1 MTRKRAVKEAE
12 VKTDTNTINRQDLIQ
27 AFTNTINR
35 QDLIQ
40 ALTKVRPGLGKENGI
55 IEQSSHFIFE
65 ENRIWTYNYSIA
77 ISQEF
82 KSGLAG
88 AVKADE
94 FYKLLNKLDDDE
106 LGITNQEGQFSIQG
120 KTVTA
125 NIKIDLEIKL
135 QPIQAPDINSK
146 GWQNLPED
154 FNEALAFCIF
164 SASRDMV
171 RPELTCLYIT
181 GKTVFSTDT
190 FRATKR
196 EMASKIKTDFLI
208 PAISAKE
215 LMEYNVHKI
224 FTETEG
230 WLHFT
235 NKEHTMFSCRTFAD
249 VKYPEKIWDF
259 FDIEGA
265 KIDLPDSFEKVV
277 DRVSTLVTADFDL
290 DRFVNISINNKE
302 MICSG
307 KGPHG
312 SVSEKIDI
320 DYNGKAIEVKVH
332 PGFLAEILKKLN
344 SMIIGERLLFKG
356 ENFEHVI
363 CLSSS

>member
-1 MTRKRAVKEAE
+1 MTRKRAVKEE
-12 VKTDTNTINRQDLIQ
+12 GVKKDTNTINRQDLI
-27 AFTNTINR
+27 
-35 QDLIQ
+35 D
-40 ALTKVRPGLGKENGI
+40 ALTKVKPGIAQKEI

-65 ENRIWTYNYSIA
+65 EGRIWTYNDSVS

-82 KSGLAG
+82 KSGLTG

-94 FYKLLNKLDDDE
+94 FYKLLNKLDDDKLE
-106 LGITNQEGQFSIQG
+106 ITSQEGRFSIQC
-120 KTVTA
+120 KTVMA
-125 NIKIDLEIKL
+125 NINIDTDIKL
-135 QPIQAPDINSK
+135 QPIQAPGINSK
-146 GWQNLPED
+146 DWQKLPED

-164 SASRDMV
+164 SASRNMI
-171 RPELTCLYIT
+171 RPELTCLYVT

-196 EMASKIKTDFLI
+196 EMKSKIKTDFLI
-208 PAISAKE
+208 PATSAKE
-215 LMEYNVHKI
+215 LTKYNVHKI

-259 FDIEGA
+259 FDIEGEP
-265 KIDLPDSFEKVV
+265 IQLPDSFDQVI

-290 DRFVNISINNKE
+290 DRFVDLTIEKGKL
-302 MICSG
+302 ICKG

-320 DYNGKAIEVKVH
+320 DYTGKAIEVKVH
-332 PGFLAEILKKLN
+332 PGFLAEILKQLN
-344 SMIIGERLLFKG
+344 SMVIGERLLFKG
-356 ENFEHVI
+356 EKFEHAI
-363 CLSSS
+363 CLSS